1 MSEAP
6 RLLIVE
12 DETTTREYLAR
23 AFEELGYDVLVASG
37 GREAIGAGARFR
49 PDVLIADWMLRNHY
63 HGLDVCEVLGQVNP
77 KLRTILVTGFPSR
90 DLVEDAEQARVY
102 RFLQK
107 PFELDDLEDAVRAAL
122 SEPTPRA
129 PAPALGIVE
138 VGPDGAI
145 RFANDRARHL
155 FSYTHAGRTAA
166 NLNEILPDA
175 VASDLDRA
183 TSDWLAVRPLAPSS
197 VKWLLRAGRAEEDG
211 SRLVLLRNRRDRI
224 VGQPQLVEA
233 LLGVED
239 ERHPRWPY
247 RGAVLVVEADRAIRR
262 TCVRLLRNSGATAY
276 GVTTRADAARFLG
289 HDRSLRYLVLD
300 WESDG
305 SVGLPELM
313 ARVASERPDVC
324 VVGTA
329 AEARADDFRRLGVAV
344 FLQKPW
350 ALRSLIN
357 ALREHER

>member
-1 MSEAP
+1 MSEPP

-12 DETTTREYLAR
+12 DEATTRQYLAR
-23 AFEELGYDVLVASG
+23 TFEELGYDVLVASS
-37 GREAIGAGARFR
+37 GREAIDAGARFR
-49 PDVLIADWMLRNHY
+49 PDVLVADWMLRNHY

-77 KLRTILVTGFPSR
+77 NLRTILVTGFPSR

-107 PFELDDLEDAVRAAL
+107 PFELEDLEDAVRAAL
-122 SEPTPRA
+122 AEPPSRA

-138 VGPDGAI
+138 VGPDAAI

-155 FSYTHAGRTAA
+155 FSYTHAGHAA
-166 NLNEILPDA
+166 DNLHDILPDA

-183 TSDWLAVRPLAPSS
+183 MGDWLAVRPLAPSS
-197 VKWLLRAGRAEEDG
+197 VKWLLRAGRAQEDG
-211 SRLVLLRNRRDRI
+211 SRLVVLRNRRDRI

-239 ERHPRWPY
+239 ERQPRWPY
-247 RGAVLVVEADRAIRR
+247 RGAVLVVENDRAIRR
-262 TCVRLLRNSGATAY
+262 TCVRLLRNAGATAY
-276 GVTTRADAARFLG
+276 GVATRADAARFLG
-289 HDRSLRYLVLD
+289 HDRTLRYLVLD
-300 WESDG
+300 WESEG
-305 SVGLPELM
+305 GLALSDLLERI
-313 ARVASERPDVC
+313 ANERPDVC

-329 AEARADDFRRLGVAV
+329 AEARGDDFQRLGVAV